1 MAEADLL
8 DWTVVI
14 ELKIDN
20 KIVTVEEG
28 ATILDAA
35 EKVGIRIP
43 SMCFLKGCRASTSCM
58 VCVVKLK
65 GASGMIP
72 SCATLAVDGMDVESE
87 TAEVT
92 EARKMALELLLS
104 DHVGDCMGPCQ
115 VTCPAKMDIPLMIR
129 QIASGKLTDA
139 IRTVKKDIA
148 LPAVLGR
155 ICSAPCE
162 NGCRRKKYD
171 DAVSICLLK
180 RFVAD
185 VDLESETPFVP
196 DCKADNGKRC
206 AIIGGGPA
214 GLAAAYYL
222 AQEGVSCT
230 IFDDHEKAGGGLRG
244 SVGCDVVDKEI
255 AIIEKLGV
263 KFEMQTRVDSIEEM
277 RKKYNAVF
285 VATGKAFETSAE
297 GLFVGGDGARKRK
310 MAVAAV
316 AAGKNAAVSIV
327 QYLAGDVVTDV
338 VRPFNS
344 RMGKLQDGEV
354 EMFVETAGK
363 DGRKVPVSKEGG
375 FSTEEAVEEA
385 NRCLHCDCRK
395 PDSCKLRQYGEEYGA
410 KGTAYKAGRRL
421 FSQQIDHPEIIFEAG
436 KCIDCGLCIQT
447 AAKYKEKLGLSFIG
461 RGFDVKVS
469 VPFDNSLKAGLAV
482 AGKECAQVCPT
493 GALCLR

>member
-1 MAEADLL
+1 M
-8 DWTVVI
+8 I
-14 ELKIDN
+14 ELRIDN
-20 KIVTVEEG
+20 KIVTVEDG
-28 ATILDAA
+28 ATILEAA
-35 EKVGIRIP
+35 EKVGVRIP
-43 SMCFLKGCRASTSCM
+43 AMCFLKGCRASTSCM

-104 DHVGDCMGPCQ
+104 DHVGDCMGPCH

-129 QIASGKLTDA
+129 QIAAGQLSDA

-155 ICSAPCE
+155 ICAAPCE
-162 NGCRRKKYD
+162 NACRRKKYD
-171 DAVSICLLK
+171 EAVSICLLK

-185 VDLESETPFVP
+185 ADLQSESPYMPE
-196 DCKADNGKRC
+196 CKPSRQKRC

-214 GLAAAYYL
+214 GLAAAYHL
-222 AQEGVSCT
+222 VQEGVSCT
-230 IFDDHEKAGGGLRG
+230 IFDEHEKAGGGLRH
-244 SVGCDVVDKEI
+244 SVECDVLDREI
-255 AIIEKLGV
+255 EIIKKLGV
-263 KFEMQTRVDSIEEM
+263 EFKMKTPVDLDTSIVKIC
-277 RKKYNAVF
+277 KKYDAVF
-285 VATGKAFETSAE
+285 VATGKAFETSVE
-297 GLFVGGDGARKRK
+297 GVFVGGDAASKRK

-327 QYLAGDVVTDV
+327 QYLSGVEVTGA

-344 RMGKLQDGEV
+344 RMGKLQEGEI
-354 EMFVETAGK
+354 EMFVETASKGR
-363 DGRKVPVSKEGG
+363 RKVPALQEGG
-375 FSTEEAVEEA
+375 FSNEEAVEEA

-395 PDSCKLRQYGEEYGA
+395 PDSCKLRQYAEQYGA
-410 KGTAYKAGRRL
+410 KGNAYKAVRRQFL
-421 FSQQIDHPEIIFEAG
+421 QQVDHPEIIFEAG

-447 AAKYKEKLGLSFIG
+447 ATKHKEKLGLSFIG
-461 RGFDVKVS
+461 RGFDVKVA
-469 VPFDNSLKAGLAV
+469 VPFDNSLKDGLAV

-493 GALCLR
+493 GALSVR